1 METSVVKRS
10 IMVGGHKTS
19 VSLEDP
25 FWDAVKEV
33 AVFQNLTLRELV
45 SQIDIDREHSNLSSA
60 IRVFVLDH
68 YMSRAL
74 MRAPKASGSEA
85 ARP

>member
-19 VSLEDP
+19 ASLEDP

-68 YMSRAL
+68 FMSRAL
-74 MRAPKASGSEA
+74 MRPPKASGSEA